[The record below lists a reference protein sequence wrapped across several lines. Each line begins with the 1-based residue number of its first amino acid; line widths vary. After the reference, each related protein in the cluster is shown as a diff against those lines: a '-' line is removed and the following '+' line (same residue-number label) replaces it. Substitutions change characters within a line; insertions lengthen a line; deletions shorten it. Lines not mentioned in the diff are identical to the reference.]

1 MLSDKLQRLT
11 RLLEGNRDGF
21 TRDQLSDR
29 LGVTDREARLLISE
43 LTTLGVHERE
53 ARLLISEL
61 TTLGI
66 APVVCDRAT
75 GEGRYRIAQAHEW
88 DAINAECAEDA
99 SRAIKLHQRATG
111 RRRAFTKRYSAG
123 DLFLREVPP
132 LEDVA

>member
-1 MLSDKLQRLT
+1 MSDKLARLT
-11 RLLEGNRDGF
+11 RLLEGNRDGL
-21 TRDQLSDR
+21 TRDQLA
-29 LGVTDREARLLISE
+29 ARLDI
-43 LTTLGVHERE
+43 HERE

-66 APVVCDRAT
+66 APIVCDRST

-99 SRAIKLHQRATG
+99 SRAIKLHNRATG

-123 DLFLREVPP
+123 DLFLRAIPD

>member
-1 MLSDKLQRLT
+1 MTDKLQRLT
-11 RLLEGNRDGF
+11 RLLEGSRDGF

-29 LGVTDREARLLISE
+29 LGVDDRTARLLISE
-43 LTTLGVHERE
+43 VATLG
-53 ARLLISEL
+53 LL
-61 TTLGI
+61 
-66 APVVCDRAT
+66 PVVCDRSS

-99 SRAIKLHQRATG
+99 SRAIKLHARATG

-123 DLFLREVPP
+123 DLFLREVPA

>member
-1 MLSDKLQRLT
+1 MQLSDKLARLT
-11 RLLEGNRDGF
+11 RLLEGSRDGF

-43 LTTLGVHERE
+43 LTTLG
-53 ARLLISEL
+53 I
-61 TTLGI
+61 I
-66 APVVCDRAT
+66 PIVCTRDG

-99 SRAIKLHQRATG
+99 SRAIKLHNRATG

-123 DLFLREVPP
+123 DLFLKSVPP
-132 LEDVA
+132 LEEVA